1 MMAQTNLDDILR
13 RLVLRALDVFFAD
26 FLGFLPVRLVPL
38 ELGALYRSA
47 FLRFY
52 RQGTKPDL
60 PYDQTPWIEG

>member
-26 FLGFLPVRLVPL
+26 FLGFLPVRLIPFQ
-38 ELGALYRSA
+38 LGALDRSA

-52 RQGTKPDL
+52 RQGSKPDT
-60 PYDQTPWIEG
+60 PYDQTP